1 MSDYK
6 QALGSKRSHRKR
18 WEVATKETNQQEE
31 IKMFDIEEMILERQ
45 ESIADE
51 CHNCPYKG
59 KCNNQCMEVE
69 EHYNPNLRKMTYFK
83 RI

>member
-1 MSDYK
+1 
-6 QALGSKRSHRKR
+6 
-18 WEVATKETNQQEE
+18 
-31 IKMFDIEEMILERQ
+31 MFDIEEMILERQ

-69 EHYNPNLRKMTYFK
+69 EHYNPNLRKMMYFK
-83 RI
+83 HI

>member
-1 MSDYK
+1 MNEMVHGLLFLVLVTDGDYK
-6 QALGSKRSHRKR
+6 QIKGIF
-18 WEVATKETNQQEE
+18 QQEE

-69 EHYNPNLRKMTYFK
+69 EHYNPNLRKMMYFK
-83 RI
+83 HI